1 MAAAPPAAAKT
12 CSAERPP
19 HGAPPVGSA
28 FGGSGAR
35 GRCSEQKNCTSRSGA
50 PPREH
55 RPVHRSPCRRRRAPA
70 QAPSMRRYRL
80 DNRAPRR
87 RHRPQVRALP
97 APHSAGAQR
106 VRTAAEVVSLA
117 RRPPG
122 PRLGRHLSRAMQR
135 DSPAQDGTSSAVAA
149 VQGPTVAAR
158 PNARV
163 TREPVADEASIW
175 SNRNFL
181 LLWLAQAISQTAQNA
196 IWYGIVVLV
205 QRQSHSSTQLSLAV
219 LTLIIPSVIFGV
231 LAGVYVDRWD
241 KRSVLIATNVIRGG
255 IAFSYATFGLSIG
268 LPLGALFLINFVF
281 STVGQFF
288 APAETSMIPT
298 LVAREKLL
306 QANSLFHLT
315 FTASQLV
322 GLVVLG
328 PLLAKVGGVDGLF
341 ISMAAAIVLCGA
353 LVWPLPSTRG
363 EHDPAQP
370 TSEEEA
376 IRGVWHDVR
385 DIWHFVFRDRV
396 VALAMVQWT
405 IGAILGLVVA
415 TLVPG
420 FGERLLHVRAEDAVF
435 VMAPAGIG
443 MVAGTA
449 LLNRYHERV
458 EKHFLSNLGLFIVAA
473 CLGLTGGVAFLAD
486 VVTSGN
492 PPLMTLPTLGEVSVI
507 VPAVMALALVAGF
520 GFVAI
525 MVPAQTFLQ
534 ERAPVELR
542 GRVFAV
548 QLMLSNFASIVPL
561 LLLGGLADVIGV
573 DKTLLLIGI
582 LIAVAGAISVWI
594 APGQAPWRARPSS
607 LHA

>member
-1 MAAAPPAAAKT
+1 MRRELTPHDARSASLAAAIREPAPAAT
-12 CSAERPP
+12 R
-19 HGAPPVGSA
+19 APSEDA
-28 FGGSGAR
+28 FGSGD
-35 GRCSEQKNCTSRSGA
+35 T
-50 PPREH
+50 
-55 RPVHRSPCRRRRAPA
+55 
-70 QAPSMRRYRL
+70 
-80 DNRAPRR
+80 
-87 RHRPQVRALP
+87 
-97 APHSAGAQR
+97 
-106 VRTAAEVVSLA
+106 
-117 RRPPG
+117 
-122 PRLGRHLSRAMQR
+122 
-135 DSPAQDGTSSAVAA
+135 
-149 VQGPTVAAR
+149 
-158 PNARV
+158 
-163 TREPVADEASIW
+163 SIW
-175 SNRNFL
+175 HNRDFL

-205 QRQSHSSTQLSLAV
+205 QRMSHSSTQLSLAV
-219 LTLIIPSVIFGV
+219 LTLIIPSVVFGV

-241 KRSVLIATNVIRGG
+241 KRTVLIATNLIRGG
-255 IAFSYATFGLSIG
+255 IAFSYATFGLGWG
-268 LPLGALFLINFVF
+268 LPLGVLFLINFLF

-298 LVAREKLL
+298 VVARPRLL

-328 PLLAKVGGVDGLF
+328 PLLAKLGGVDGLF
-341 ISMAAAIVLCGA
+341 VTMAAAIVLCGA
-353 LVWPLPSTRG
+353 LVWPLPSSRG

-385 DIWHFVFRDRV
+385 DIWHFVFRDRI

-449 LLNRYHERV
+449 LLNRWGDRF
-458 EKHFLSNLGLFIVAA
+458 EKHWLSNAGLFIVAA
-473 CLGLTGGVAFLAD
+473 CLGLTGGLAYVVAL
-486 VVTSGN
+486 VTSGN
-492 PPLMTLPTLGEVSVI
+492 PPLIVLPTLGEVSVL
-507 VPAVMALALVAGF
+507 VLPVMLLALIAGF

-573 DKTLLLIGI
+573 DETLLLIGI
-582 LIAVAGAISVWI
+582 LIATAGGISTRI
-594 APGQAPWRARPSS
+594 APGIAPWH
-607 LHA
+607 HAWSTN

>member
-1 MAAAPPAAAKT
+1 MRRDI
-12 CSAERPP
+12 E
-19 HGAPPVGSA
+19 
-28 FGGSGAR
+28 
-35 GRCSEQKNCTSRSGA
+35 
-50 PPREH
+50 PRE
-55 RPVHRSPCRRRRAPA
+55 PPIAVIAPA
-70 QAPSMRRYRL
+70 HKAANGAVRPTARL
-80 DNRAPRR
+80 TADHFIWRNR
-87 RHRPQVRALP
+87 
-97 APHSAGAQR
+97 
-106 VRTAAEVVSLA
+106 E
-117 RRPPG
+117 
-122 PRLGRHLSRAMQR
+122 
-135 DSPAQDGTSSAVAA
+135 
-149 VQGPTVAAR
+149 
-158 PNARV
+158 
-163 TREPVADEASIW
+163 
-175 SNRNFL
+175 FL

-205 QRQSHSSTQLSLAV
+205 QRAGHSSTLLSLAV

-241 KRSVLIATNVIRGG
+241 KRWVLIGTNLIRGT
-255 IAFSYATFGLSIG
+255 IAFSYGLFG
-268 LPLGALFLINFVF
+268 LPLGLPLSLLFVINFLF

-288 APAETSMIPT
+288 APAETAMIPT
-298 LVAREKLL
+298 VVPRPKLL

-315 FTASQLV
+315 FTASQLG

-328 PLLAKVGGVDGLF
+328 PLLAKVIGVNGLF
-341 ISMAAAIVLCGA
+341 VTMAAAIVICGA
-353 LVWPLPSTRG
+353 LVWPLPSSRG
-363 EHDPAQP
+363 VHDPAVP
-370 TSEEEA
+370 ASEREA
-376 IRGVWHDVR
+376 IQGVWLDVH
-385 DIWHFVFRDRV
+385 DIWRFVMRDRI
-396 VALAMVQWT
+396 VALAMLQWT

-415 TLVPG
+415 TLVPS
-420 FGERLLHVRAEDAVF
+420 FAERLLHVRAEDAVF

-449 LLNRYHERV
+449 SLNRWGDRF
-458 EKHFLSNLGLFIVAA
+458 EKHFLVNVGLFTVAA
-473 CLGLTGGVAFLAD
+473 CLALTGGLAFVAALLTAGD
-486 VVTSGN
+486 TPLIELPALGQVSMVV
-492 PPLMTLPTLGEVSVI
+492 PPI
-507 VPAVMALALVAGF
+507 MALALAAGF

>member
-1 MAAAPPAAAKT
+1 MHREPHSHDGGPSPVGAVVQEPDVAPRPAAPSANGYAADAT
-12 CSAERPP
+12 
-19 HGAPPVGSA
+19 
-28 FGGSGAR
+28 
-35 GRCSEQKNCTSRSGA
+35 T
-50 PPREH
+50 
-55 RPVHRSPCRRRRAPA
+55 
-70 QAPSMRRYRL
+70 
-80 DNRAPRR
+80 
-87 RHRPQVRALP
+87 
-97 APHSAGAQR
+97 
-106 VRTAAEVVSLA
+106 
-117 RRPPG
+117 
-122 PRLGRHLSRAMQR
+122 
-135 DSPAQDGTSSAVAA
+135 
-149 VQGPTVAAR
+149 
-158 PNARV
+158 
-163 TREPVADEASIW
+163 IW
-175 SNRNFL
+175 SNREFL

-205 QRQSHSSTQLSLAV
+205 ERLSHSSTQLSLAV
-219 LTLIIPSVIFGV
+219 LTLIIPSVVFGV

-241 KRSVLIATNVIRGG
+241 KRTVLIATNVIQGG
-255 IAFSYATFGLSIG
+255 IAFSYAAFGVPGLG
-268 LPLGALFLINFVF
+268 LPLVALFLINFLF

-298 LVAREKLL
+298 VVGRPRLL

-315 FTASQLV
+315 FTASQLI

-376 IRGVWHDVR
+376 IRGVWQDVR
-385 DIWHFVFRDRV
+385 DIWHFVFRDRI

-449 LLNRYHERV
+449 LLNRYHARL
-458 EKHFLSNLGLFIVAA
+458 EKHFLSNVGLFTVAV
-473 CLGLTGGVAFLAD
+473 CLGMTGALALI
-486 VVTSGN
+486 VEIITSGN
-492 PPLMTLPTLGEVSVI
+492 PPLVTLPTLGEVSVL
-507 VPAVMALALVAGF
+507 VLPVMALALVAGF

-561 LLLGGLADVIGV
+561 LLLGGLADLIGV
-573 DKTLLLIGI
+573 DRTLLLIGI
-582 LIAVAGAISVWI
+582 LIAVAGVISVRI
-594 APGQAPWRARPSS
+594 APGVARS
-607 LHA
+607 

>member
-1 MAAAPPAAAKT
+1 MRRELTERDGLEALAAAVREPPPT
-12 CSAERPP
+12 R
-19 HGAPPVGSA
+19 
-28 FGGSGAR
+28 
-35 GRCSEQKNCTSRSGA
+35 T
-50 PPREH
+50 
-55 RPVHRSPCRRRRAPA
+55 
-70 QAPSMRRYRL
+70 APS
-80 DNRAPRR
+80 
-87 RHRPQVRALP
+87 
-97 APHSAGAQR
+97 
-106 VRTAAEVVSLA
+106 
-117 RRPPG
+117 
-122 PRLGRHLSRAMQR
+122 
-135 DSPAQDGTSSAVAA
+135 SSKVIDK
-149 VQGPTVAAR
+149 
-158 PNARV
+158 
-163 TREPVADEASIW
+163 EPSIW
-175 SNRNFL
+175 GNREFL

-205 QRQSHSSTQLSLAV
+205 QRLSHSSTQLSLAV
-219 LTLIIPSVIFGV
+219 LTLIIPSVVFGV

-241 KRSVLIATNVIRGG
+241 KRTVLIATNVIRGG
-255 IAFSYATFGLSIG
+255 IAFSYATFGLGWG
-268 LPLGALFLINFVF
+268 LPLSVLFLINFVF

-288 APAETSMIPT
+288 APAETAMIPT
-298 LVAREKLL
+298 VVARQRLL

-315 FTASQLV
+315 FTASQLI

-341 ISMAAAIVLCGA
+341 VTMAAAIVLCGA
-353 LVWPLPSTRG
+353 LVWPLPSSRG

-385 DIWHFVFRDRV
+385 DIWHFVFRDRI

-420 FGERLLHVRAEDAVF
+420 FAERLLHVRAEDAVF

-449 LLNRYHERV
+449 LLNRWGDHF
-458 EKHFLSNLGLFIVAA
+458 EKHWLSNVGLFTVAA
-473 CLGLTGGVAFLAD
+473 CLALTGGVAFVVAL
-486 VVTSGN
+486 VTSGN
-492 PPLMTLPTLGEVSVI
+492 PPLISMPTLGDVSVV
-507 VPAVMALALVAGF
+507 VPPVMALALVAGL
-520 GFVAI
+520 GFVSI
-525 MVPAQTFLQ
+525 IVPAQTFLQ

-582 LIAVAGAISVWI
+582 LIAIAGAVSLRI
-594 APGQAPWRARPSS
+594 APGVPPWRSRA
-607 LHA
+607 AT